1 MQNVYL
7 EEVLMQARQHAL
19 ERALER
25 RHHLGA
31 VLAGQQ
37 RHTVFRFP
45 LLSKVL
51 IGLGTLFIVWGQRL
65 EPAPAPSI
73 TGDRASSQSP

>member
-25 RHHLGA
+25 RHYLGA
-31 VLAGQQ
+31 VLAGLQ
-37 RHTVFRFP
+37 RHTIFRFP

-51 IGLGTLFIVWGQRL
+51 IGLGTQFIDWGQRL
-65 EPAPAPSI
+65 QPAPAPSI
-73 TGDRASSQSP
+73 TADRASSHSL